1 MIMNLQRRL
10 VLNRTLAMVGAS
22 VAGAIG
28 LGGSVVSAAQPVIKK
43 KPVIKIVAQRFRYT
57 PNEIVLK
64 KGQTAVLEFI
74 SLDFV
79 HGFNIPDLK
88 MRADLPPGKVT
99 TVRVKFEQAG
109 TYDFLCDNFCGDGHE
124 EMGGRFVVTA

>member
-1 MIMNLQRRL
+1 MDMQRRL

-22 VAGAIG
+22 ALGAIG
-28 LGGSVVSAAQPVIKK
+28 LGGSLASAAQE
-43 KPVIKIVAQRFRYT
+43 PVIKIVAQRFRYT

-64 KGQTAVLEFI
+64 KGQTAVLEFT

-88 MRADLPPGKVT
+88 IRADLPPGKVT
-99 TVRVKFEQAG
+99 TVRVRFDEAG
-109 TYDFLCDNFCGDGHE
+109 SYDFLCDNFCGDGHE
-124 EMGGRFVVTA
+124 EMAGRFVVTA

>member
-10 VLNRTLAMVGAS
+10 VLNRTFALAGAS
-22 VAGAIG
+22 ALAAVG
-28 LGGSVVSAAQPVIKK
+28 LGGCAASAAQET
-43 KPVIKIVAQRFRYT
+43 VIKIVAQRFRYT

-64 KGQTAVLEFI
+64 KGQTAVLEFT

-88 MRADLPPGKVT
+88 IRADLPPGKVT
-99 TVRVKFEQAG
+99 TVRVRFDEAG
-109 TYDFLCDNFCGDGHE
+109 SYDFLCDNFCGDGHE
-124 EMGGRFVVTA
+124 QMAGRFKVIA

>member
-10 VLNRTLAMVGAS
+10 VLNRTFALAGAS
-22 VAGAIG
+22 ALASVG
-28 LGGSVVSAAQPVIKK
+28 LGGCAASAAQET
-43 KPVIKIVAQRFRYT
+43 VIKIVAQRFRYT

-64 KGQTAVLEFI
+64 KGQTAVLEFT

-88 MRADLPPGKVT
+88 IRADLPPGKVT
-99 TVRVKFEQAG
+99 TVRVRFDEAG
-109 TYDFLCDNFCGDGHE
+109 SYDFLCDNFCGDGHE
-124 EMGGRFVVTA
+124 EMAGRFVVTA

>member
-22 VAGAIG
+22 ALGAIG
-28 LGGSVVSAAQPVIKK
+28 LGGSLASAAQE
-43 KPVIKIVAQRFRYT
+43 PVIKIVAQRFRYT

-64 KGQTAVLEFI
+64 KGQTAVLEFT

-79 HGFNIPDLK
+79 HGFNIPELK
-88 MRADLPPGKVT
+88 LRADLPPGKVT
-99 TVRVKFEQAG
+99 TVRVRFDEAG
-109 TYDFLCDNFCGDGHE
+109 SYDFLCDNFCGDGHE
-124 EMGGRFVVTA
+124 EMAGRFVVTA